1 MLGGSSEA
9 GNNRRGW
16 QGVALGG
23 DGGPWT
29 EGASE
34 GAGGSRREHVPS
46 VLPSGGGSQRW
57 RGTGAAAPSA
67 GGDGARGG
75 MGGRGGLE
83 GGAALVIG
91 GGWEG
96 GAALVVGKMT
106 AKEYKFSRFVY

>member
-1 MLGGSSEA
+1 VGLG
-9 GNNRRGW
+9 RRGRC
-16 QGVALGG
+16 GL
-23 DGGPWT
+23 

-34 GAGGSRREHVPS
+34 RAGGSRRERVLS

-57 RGTGAAAPSA
+57 RGTGAAAPSV
-67 GGDGARGG
+67 GGDGARGR

-83 GGAALVIG
+83 GGAVLVVG

-106 AKEYKFSRFVY
+106 AKE